1 MFEIGRVVVKVA
13 GRDAGLKGV
22 VIEKIDDNFVIISG
36 QVRRRKCNIN
46 HLEPLDFVLDIK
58 KNASQEEVAKALKEI
73 NVEVSET
80 KPKQKTE
87 RLKKK
92 RASASRE
99 SEILGNSK
107 TQFLSKK
114 ETIEQKAEK
123 KKK

>member
-22 VIEKIDDNFVIISG
+22 VIEKIDDNFVMISG

-46 HLEPLDFVLDIK
+46 HLEPLDFILDIK

-73 NVEVSET
+73 NVEVTET

-87 RLKKK
+87 KLKKK
-92 RASASRE
+92 RVSA
-99 SEILGNSK
+99 
-107 TQFLSKK
+107 KK
-114 ETIEQKAEK
+114 ENIEQKVDKKVK
-123 KKK
+123 KK